1 MAALLDSKT
10 SHKATGEE
18 NDTVTGSA
26 HSAFRHGSI
35 VVLALTACVACGGPS
50 NGTAPDQSVGTG
62 GSLGVGGAGSTKRT
76 STQDDDDA
84 TGGTTSTKAKTSSR
98 GGSTAKSSNQPKG
111 EGGSTSSQSASKGGS
126 VAKGGSS
133 GKVTT
138 AASASGGTKPV
149 TSATPPSTDPLSG
162 DVTFSTPSQTFKDQI
177 EVEMA
182 TTVDGAEIRY
192 TTDNSRPTASST
204 VYSGSPLTIKT
215 TTQVRA
221 QAFVDGTAS
230 GAVSTAIYV
239 ARTIDPTS
247 DIPILLVES
256 YGKPK
261 PCDKETYV
269 EAAVMVWQPVDGVAK
284 MASLP
289 TLVTRAGYHVRG
301 QSSMSFPQT
310 PYKVE
315 LWDNANKDVDLPLLG
330 MPADSDWALIAP
342 FYDRTIIRNPFV
354 YTLGQEMG
362 MQAPRSE
369 YAEVYINQ
377 TTHALAS
384 TEYEG
389 IYWVTETIKNNKVRT
404 NLKQLDDADT
414 DLPKI
419 SGGYIFKFDQAAAE
433 EPKILCSGSN
443 PVAGFGSGNFGG
455 GAPGGGTTTKAV
467 EASTTTCTMTFGMG
481 SRTSGTAGTCWTD
494 LEVVDPDPLNE
505 QQNAWLTDYI
515 QQFHDSLHQSPIG
528 DYASYI
534 DLQSF
539 IDYLL
544 ISELTRNVDAYVR
557 SAYYFKDRDG
567 KLKAGPLWDYNFA
580 LGGVGAQNPTPTTS
594 SDLGWQYTG
603 ASRNV
608 NNWYPKL
615 TSDAAFMT
623 EVKNRYTELRK
634 SLWSDDALTKRMDT
648 LSAPLKQAIVRDYE
662 RWPVQGVITS
672 STGFVGGPTT
682 PTWEGQLQVMRDFVK
697 ARLAWMDSNLK

>member
-1 MAALLDSKT
+1 MIA
-10 SHKATGEE
+10 
-18 NDTVTGSA
+18 SA
-26 HSAFRHGSI
+26 RSAFGHGSI
-35 VVLALTACVACGGPS
+35 VVLILTACVACGGPS
-50 NGTAPDQSVGTG
+50 G
-62 GSLGVGGAGSTKRT
+62 GSAPSQNAETGDSPGVGGATSSRT
-76 STQDDDDA
+76 RDSSQGNGDA
-84 TGGTTSTKAKTSSR
+84 TGGTSATKAKNSSTR
-98 GGSTAKSSNQPKG
+98 GGASTKVSAQTSGDSGGASNRTTG
-111 EGGSTSSQSASKGGS
+111 ASKVGS
-126 VAKGGSS
+126 VAKGGSTS
-133 GKVTT
+133 RPTST
-138 AASASGGTKPV
+138 ATNVGGTDPG
-149 TSATPPSTDPLSG
+149 TSEQALSADPLIG
-162 DVTFSTPSQTFKDQI
+162 DVTFSTPSQTFKDSI

-192 TTDNSRPTASST
+192 TTDNSLPTANST
-204 VYSGSPLTIKT
+204 TYSGEALTLKS

-221 QAFVDGTAS
+221 QAFVDGQAS
-230 GAVSTAIYV
+230 GSVSTAIYV
-239 ARTIDPTS
+239 ARSIDPTS
-247 DIPILLVES
+247 DIPIMLVES

-269 EAAVMVWQPVDGVAK
+269 EAAVMIWEPIDGVAK

-315 LWDNANKDVDLPLLG
+315 FWDNANKDVDLPLLG
-330 MPADSDWALIAP
+330 MPAESDWALIAP
-342 FYDRTIIRNPFV
+342 YYDRTIIRNPFV
-354 YTLGQEMG
+354 YTLGKEMG

-377 TTHALAS
+377 TTHALAN

-404 NLKQLDDADT
+404 NLKQLDDGDT
-414 DLPKI
+414 DLAKL

-455 GAPGGGTTTKAV
+455 GAPGGGGGTTTKAV
-467 EASTTTCTMTFGMG
+467 EASTTTCTMSFGMG
-481 SRTSGTAGTCWTD
+481 SRTTGTAGTCWTD
-494 LEVVDPDPLNE
+494 LEVVDPDPLIA
-505 QQNAWLTDYI
+505 QQKTWLTDYL
-515 QQFHDSLHQSPIG
+515 QEFHDSLHQSPLG
-528 DYASYI
+528 DYSQYI
-534 DLQSF
+534 DLQTF

-557 SAYYFKDRDG
+557 SSYYFKDRDG

-594 SDLGWQYTG
+594 TDLGWQYTG

-615 TSDAAFMT
+615 TSDPAFMT
-623 EVKNRYTELRK
+623 EVKTRYTDLRK
-634 SLWSDDALTKRMDT
+634 SLWSDDALAKRMDS
-648 LSAPLKQAIVRDYE
+648 LSAPLKQAIVRDYA